1 MKKELTI
8 QEIEDIKNN
17 EWVIFT
23 TANNINEPH
32 SIIVIPSKIEKDRI
46 ILSNIQMKQS
56 IENIKENHKC
66 FINVYIK
73 EQNDKQIKITG
84 IGKVQESGELFNN
97 IKEYEETN
105 NLPEELKVNSIIIIE
120 IEHIE
125 ISEG

>member
-17 EWVIFT
+17 EWVIFA
-23 TANNINEPH
+23 TANNNNEPH
-32 SIIVIPSKIEKDRI
+32 SIIVIPSRIEKNQI

-56 IENIKENHKC
+56 IENIKTNPKC

-73 EQNDKQIKITG
+73 KQNDRQIKITG
-84 IGKVQESGELFNN
+84 VGKVEESGELFNN

-125 ISEG
+125 ITEG

>member
-23 TANNINEPH
+23 TANNLNEPH
-32 SIIVIPSKIEKDRI
+32 SIIVIPSKIEKNQI

-56 IENIKENHKC
+56 IENIKANPNC

-73 EQNDKQIKITG
+73 EQNDRQIKITG
-84 IGKVQESGELFNN
+84 VGKIEESGELFNN